1 MITRRIAWSLV
12 VLFACACGGRSE
24 PKANENRYPMTAT
37 MVARD
42 PAQNTVTLDN
52 KDIPGVME
60 AMRMDYQVREAKVNS
75 LPPNGAPVVAT
86 LHERDGVY
94 WITDVRSVK

>member
-12 VLFACACGGRSE
+12 VLFACACGGTSE
-24 PKANENRYPMTAT
+24 PKASENRYPMTAT
-37 MVARD
+37 IVARD
-42 PAQNTVTLDN
+42 QAQNTVTLDN

-75 LPPNGAPVVAT
+75 LPPNGAAVVAT

-94 WITDVRSVK
+94 WITDVRVVK